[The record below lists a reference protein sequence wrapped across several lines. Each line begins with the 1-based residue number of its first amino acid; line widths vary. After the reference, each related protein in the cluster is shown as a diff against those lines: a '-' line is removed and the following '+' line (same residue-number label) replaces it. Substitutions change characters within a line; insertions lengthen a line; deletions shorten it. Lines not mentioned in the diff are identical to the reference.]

1 MNIFLFYKITFII
14 AAYLFGAFPTA
25 YVIHR
30 IRKGDDIRKYGSGNA
45 GGTNV
50 ARTLGT
56 GYGVLT
62 IIVDVIKGFIPILV
76 LYFIYPHIYPQD
88 KNLILLSIVSIAV
101 ILGHDFPVY
110 IKFKGG
116 KGIATSLGGVI
127 GISTLPFI
135 NNPMWLR
142 ILPFII
148 IFGTWAVIFAVF
160 RIVSLAS
167 LIAAVTVP
175 ILFYFIGYTWPMVI
189 AAFLLCALTFVTHRE
204 NIKRLINKKE
214 KKLKR

>member
-1 MNIFLFYKITFII
+1 MGIDLFYKITFII

-88 KNLILLSIVSIAV
+88 KNLMLLSIVSVAV
-101 ILGHDFPVY
+101 VLGHDFPVY

-116 KGIATSLGGVI
+116 KGVSTSLGVMI

-135 NNPMWLR
+135 NNPIWLK

-148 IFGTWAVIFAVF
+148 IFGIWVVIFAVS

-167 LIAAVTVP
+167 LITAVVLP
-175 ILFYFIGYTWPMVI
+175 ILFYFIGYTWPIVI
-189 AAFLLCALTFVTHRE
+189 AAFLLCALTFITHRE

>member
-1 MNIFLFYKITFII
+1 MGIDLFYKIIFVI

-30 IRKGDDIRKYGSGNA
+30 IKKGDDIRKYGSGNV

-50 ARTLGT
+50 TRTLGA
-56 GYGVLT
+56 GYGILT
-62 IIVDVIKGFIPILV
+62 IVVDVIKGFTPILV
-76 LYFIYPHIYPQD
+76 LYFIYPQD
-88 KNLILLSIVSIAV
+88 LILLSIVSVAV

-116 KGIATSLGGVI
+116 KGIAASLGVVI
-127 GISTLPFI
+127 GVSTLPFMD
-135 NNPMWLR
+135 NPIWLK
-142 ILPFII
+142 ILLFLII
-148 IFGTWAVIFAVF
+148 LGTWAVIFAVF

-167 LIAAVTVP
+167 LCAAVVTP
-175 ILFYFIGYTWPMVI
+175 IAFYFTVIGHTWDTWAIVI
-189 AAFLLCALTFVTHRE
+189 AAFFLSVLTFITHRE
-204 NIKRLINKKE
+204 NIKRLIKKEE

>member
-1 MNIFLFYKITFII
+1 MFII

-30 IRKGDDIRKYGSGNA
+30 IRKGDDIRKYGSGNV

-62 IIVDVIKGFIPILV
+62 IIVDVVKGFIPILV
-76 LYFIYPHIYPQD
+76 LYFIYPYIYPQD

-101 ILGHDFPVY
+101 ILGHDFPGY

-116 KGIATSLGGVI
+116 KGIAASLGVVI
-127 GISTLPFI
+127 GVSTLPFI
-135 NNPMWLR
+135 NNPMWLK

-167 LIAAVTVP
+167 LITAVAVP
-175 ILFYFIGYTWPMVI
+175 IVFYFIGYTWPMVI
-189 AAFLLCALTFVTHRE
+189 AAFLLCALTFITHRE
-204 NIKRLINKKE
+204 NIKRLIIKKE

>member
-1 MNIFLFYKITFII
+1 MFII

-30 IRKGDDIRKYGSGNA
+30 IRKGDDIRKYGSGNV

-62 IIVDVIKGFIPILV
+62 IIVDVVKGFIPILV
-76 LYFIYPHIYPQD
+76 LYFIYPYIYPQD

-116 KGIATSLGGVI
+116 KGIAASLGVVI
-127 GISTLPFI
+127 GVSTLPFI
-135 NNPMWLR
+135 NNPMWLK

-148 IFGTWAVIFAVF
+148 IFGAWAVIFAVF

-167 LIAAVTVP
+167 LITAVAVP
-175 ILFYFIGYTWPMVI
+175 IVFYFIGYTWPMVI
-189 AAFLLCALTFVTHRE
+189 AAFLLCALTFITHRE
-204 NIKRLINKKE
+204 NIKRLIIKKE

>member
-1 MNIFLFYKITFII
+1 MNINLFYKIVFII

-30 IRKGDDIRKYGSGNA
+30 IKKGDDIRKYGSGNV
-45 GGTNV
+45 GGTNIT
-50 ARTLGT
+50 RTLGA
-56 GYGVLT
+56 GYGILT
-62 IIVDVIKGFIPILV
+62 IVVDVIKGFTPILV
-76 LYFIYPHIYPQD
+76 LYFIYPQIYPQD
-88 KNLILLSIVSIAV
+88 KALILLSIVSVAV

-116 KGIATSLGGVI
+116 KGIAVSLGVVI
-127 GISTLPFI
+127 GVSNLPFMD
-135 NNPMWLR
+135 NPIWLK

-148 IFGTWAVIFAVF
+148 IGTWAVILLVF

-167 LIAAVTVP
+167 LSAAITTPFSFYFTKYPWP
-175 ILFYFIGYTWPMVI
+175 ILI
-189 AAFLLCALTFVTHRE
+189 AVLCLCILTFITHRE
-204 NIKRLINKKE
+204 NIKRLINKEE